1 MIRTLLF
8 SLVVALAAQVAPVA
22 AQPGAGR
29 APVDQQQNRR
39 EAIKKKIRAL
49 RAYTLTEELALDET
63 TAGKLFPVLAKY
75 DDVTDKLLG
84 QRVDLARRLRDAD
97 QLRDRRAV
105 DKLID
110 EAIANQKAFWE
121 LEEKRVAELRK
132 ILTPEQTA
140 RILVV
145 LPEFER
151 KIQNQLK
158 RAIAKRG
165 GAQAPGRRMRA
176 VEDDDDDIEPDELPG
191 PQAPRSGPA
200 RQAPPPPSR

>member
-1 MIRTLLF
+1 MRTLLF
-8 SLVVALAAQVAPVA
+8 LVAASLAAPAA
-22 AQPGAGR
+22 AQPVDRVPADRVPVGA
-29 APVDQQQNRR
+29 QQQPRR

-49 RAYTLTEELALDET
+49 RAYALTEELQLDEA
-63 TAGKLFPVLAKY
+63 TAGRLFPVLSKY
-75 DDVTDKLLG
+75 DDITDRLLVT
-84 QRVDLARRLRDAD
+84 RVDLSRRLRDAA

-105 DKLID
+105 DRLID
-110 EAIANQKAFWE
+110 EALANQKAFWD

-165 GAQAPGRRMRA
+165 GSPGRRMRD
-176 VEDDDDDIEPDELPG
+176 VDEDDDLEPDELTG
-191 PQAPRSGPA
+191 PQEPRSGPP
-200 RQAPPPPSR
+200 RRAPGPPSR